1 MASVT
6 GAASTLFS
14 TTAHPAVVAAAHA
27 GPLSLSSATFAGSA
41 GGVVATQTTDGSGN
55 TIIHLEDGS
64 TITVV
69 GVAHFDSTFVH

>member
-1 MASVT
+1 MASVS

-14 TTAHPAVVAAAHA
+14 TSAHPAVVGAAHA

-41 GGVVATQTTDGSGN
+41 GGVVATQTQESGN
-55 TIIHLEDGS
+55 TVIHMEDGS

-69 GVAHFDSTFVH
+69 GVTHFDSSFVH